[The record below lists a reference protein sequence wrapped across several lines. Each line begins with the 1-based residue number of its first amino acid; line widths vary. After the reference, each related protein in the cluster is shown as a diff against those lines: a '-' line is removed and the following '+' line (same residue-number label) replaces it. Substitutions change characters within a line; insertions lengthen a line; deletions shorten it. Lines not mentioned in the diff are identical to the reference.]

1 MAARAQARKRPSA
14 TAKRRSPAPKPG
26 ARRKPAARRK
36 PTARRGASRIHWD
49 RVGRVAL
56 TLVLFAVL
64 YSYLNPV
71 IDFVKTYT
79 TTTAARIQ
87 LHEAQHENTRLHWRI
102 QHADDPITLD
112 AQARAQGMVAPEETP
127 IVVRGL

>member
-1 MAARAQARKRPSA
+1 MAARTQARKRAASTP
-14 TAKRRSPAPKPG
+14 KRR
-26 ARRKPAARRK
+26 PAARR
-36 PTARRGASRIHWD
+36 PGPRQGASRIHWD

-56 TLVLFAVL
+56 TLVLAMVL

-79 TTTAARIQ
+79 ATTAAKAKR
-87 LHEAQHENTRLHWRI
+87 HEAQQENTRLHWRV
-102 QHADDPITLD
+102 QHADDSIVLNGR
-112 AQARAQGMVAPEETP
+112 ARAQGMIVPGETP

>member
-1 MAARAQARKRPSA
+1 MAARAQVRKRPASSRP
-14 TAKRRSPAPKPG
+14 RR
-26 ARRKPAARRK
+26 RPAARRK
-36 PTARRGASRIHWD
+36 PAARRGASRIHWD

-79 TTTAARIQ
+79 ATTAAKAQ
-87 LHEAQHENTRLHWRI
+87 LHEAQHENTRLHWRV
-102 QHADDPITLD
+102 QHADDPVVVS
-112 AQARAQGMVAPEETP
+112 AKARAQGMVAPGETP

>member
-1 MAARAQARKRPSA
+1 MAARAQPRKCSSA
-14 TAKRRSPAPKPG
+14 TAKRRPTTRRPAAGRKLA
-26 ARRKPAARRK
+26 ARRKPA
-36 PTARRGASRIHWD
+36 ARRGASRIHWD

-79 TTTAARIQ
+79 TTTTARIQ
-87 LHEAQHENTRLHWRI
+87 LHEAQHENSRLHWRI

-112 AQARAQGMVAPEETP
+112 ARARAQGMVAPEETP
-127 IVVRGL
+127 LVVRGL

>member
-1 MAARAQARKRPSA
+1 MAARVQARKRPSA
-14 TAKRRSPAPKPG
+14 TAKRRPTT
-26 ARRKPAARRK
+26 RRKPAAHRK
-36 PTARRGASRIHWD
+36 PAARRGASRIHWD

-79 TTTAARIQ
+79 ATTAARVQ
-87 LHEAQHENTRLHWRI
+87 LHDAQRENTRLHWRI
-102 QHADDPITLD
+102 QHADDPITLN
-112 AQARAQGMVAPEETP
+112 AKARAQGMVAPEETP
-127 IVVRGL
+127 LVVRGL

>member
-1 MAARAQARKRPSA
+1 MAARAQARKRSSA
-14 TAKRRSPAPKPG
+14 TAKRRPP
-26 ARRKPAARRK
+26 ARRKPAARK
-36 PTARRGASRIHWD
+36 PGPRRGASRIHWD

-79 TTTAARIQ
+79 ATTAARIQ

-112 AQARAQGMVAPEETP
+112 AEARAEGMVAPEETP
-127 IVVRGL
+127 LVVRGL